1 MSKKSI
7 IRNGPREGN
16 NMNKKMAGLIVIVAV
31 VIVGVLVGALVVAPL
46 FTSAQQTPKSLDF
59 TVTGTN
65 SCLRFLDAN
74 VSLCYVPFTVG
85 ANQNWQ
91 LTINC
96 TQMPG
101 GASGWTDL
109 YIYNGYWDNGTNY
122 KCTAEDVYPI
132 LANIQSTNWEIQGN
146 TAFTETFN
154 GTTTSQSYT
163 IFFVFPNGGQ
173 GTFHVTYQQI

>member
-1 MSKKSI
+1 
-7 IRNGPREGN
+7 
-16 NMNKKMAGLIVIVAV
+16 MNRKILAIIVAV
-31 VIVGVLVGALVVAPL
+31 VVVCALV
-46 FTSAQQTPKSLDF
+46 SALAVESLTPAKAQETPKSLDF

-65 SCLRFLDAN
+65 SCLRFLESN

-109 YIYNGYWDNGTNY
+109 FIYNGYWNNGTDY
-122 KCTAEDVYPI
+122 KCTAGDTYPI
-132 LANIQSTNWEIQGN
+132 LANIQSTNSEIQGN
-146 TAFTETFN
+146 SALTETFN
-154 GTTTSQSYT
+154 GTATAQSYT
-163 IFFVFPNGGQ
+163 VFFVFPNGGQ
-173 GTFHVTYQQI
+173 GTFHVTYKQI